1 MFTSAVAGCRGNRAR
16 GLLIGSRGRV
26 IIENNYFH
34 IAGASILFE
43 GDGNF
48 WFEQSGVR
56 DVTIRNNIFAN
67 GNYGSRGWGSACIAV
82 GSGISQRQTSRYHRN
97 IQVDGN
103 LFRVFDPR
111 IVNLYCVDGFQFSA
125 SNRIVRTSDYP
136 ATFDPK
142 LHFVFDQCDHIEIPR
157 QIEMAEQR

>member
-1 MFTSAVAGCRGNRAR
+1 MH
-16 GLLIGSRGRV
+16 
-26 IIENNYFH
+26 NYFH

>member
-1 MFTSAVAGCRGNRAR
+1 MEA
-16 GLLIGSRGRV
+16 
-26 IIENNYFH
+26 
-34 IAGASILFE
+34 
-43 GDGNF
+43 GDG
-48 WFEQSGVR
+48 EVP
-56 DVTIRNNIFAN
+56 ALL
-67 GNYGSRGWGSACIAV
+67 SAAD
-82 GSGISQRQTSRYHRN
+82 SHAADKSLHRN

>member
-1 MFTSAVAGCRGNRAR
+1 MEA
-16 GLLIGSRGRV
+16 
-26 IIENNYFH
+26 
-34 IAGASILFE
+34 
-43 GDGNF
+43 GDGEVPALLSAAEF
-48 WFEQSGVR
+48 PSGYF
-56 DVTIRNNIFAN
+56 TP
-67 GNYGSRGWGSACIAV
+67 GSS
-82 GSGISQRQTSRYHRN
+82 N